1 MYLAM
6 TFIVM
11 SAILGSCF
19 PKSNNELEAL
29 SEDVLKSKK
38 DEGIEIDV
46 KPLYMPK
53 NQEEKSA
60 DLLKMD
66 Y

>member
-1 MYLAM
+1 MRLIFVLLVAS
-6 TFIVM
+6 T
-11 SAILGSCF
+11 GCF
-19 PKSNNELEAL
+19 NKPSNELEAL

-53 NQEEKSA
+53 NQEEKGA